1 MRKITILLGLL
12 TTLNINLKA
21 QSKYTGGKVDRY
33 ILNSKYEVKSVK
45 RVGDDCSI
53 TKYSGNNSYS
63 LNFISNSGISFL
75 SLIKLVSI
83 GKDGHRYF
91 DCSTNEYFHIE
102 DNLNEN
108 GTFKLI
114 YIKRDTNG
122 DYMVLNIYNLKPK
135 EE

>member
-21 QSKYTGGKVDRY
+21 QNKYTGGKVDRY
-33 ILNSKYEVKSVK
+33 IVNSKYEVKSIN
-45 RVGDDCSI
+45 RIGDDCDI
-53 TKYSGNNSYS
+53 TKYPSNNSYS
-63 LNFISNSGISFL
+63 LNFISNNGTSFL
-75 SLIKLVSI
+75 SLLKLYSK
-83 GKDGHRYF
+83 GRDGYRYF
-91 DCSTNEYFHIE
+91 DCSTNEYYYIE
-102 DNLNEN
+102 DNLDEN

-122 DYMVLNIYNLKPK
+122 DYMILHFYNLKLK